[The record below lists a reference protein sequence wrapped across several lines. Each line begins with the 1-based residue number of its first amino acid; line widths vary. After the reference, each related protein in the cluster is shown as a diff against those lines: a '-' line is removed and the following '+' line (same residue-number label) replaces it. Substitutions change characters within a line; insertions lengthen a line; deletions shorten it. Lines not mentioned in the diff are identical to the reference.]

1 MVGSGR
7 RAVVGVVAVVVAVA
21 FAPAALAGSL
31 KGWGWDNY
39 GQLDNS
45 FVTDQAQAT
54 PERISLSGVVAVGA
68 GQYHSLAVRR
78 DGTVWGWG
86 KNSGG
91 QLGDGTTTDRSSPV
105 QVVGLTG
112 AVTVAGGWDHSLA
125 LRADGTVWAWG
136 ANYAG
141 QLGDGT
147 TTSALVPIRVPGLT
161 GIVAIAANRSQSF
174 AVAGDGTLWA
184 WGYNGYGQLG
194 DGTTTD
200 RSSPVA
206 VFSGVRAVAAGYLH
220 TLALRSDG
228 TVWAWG
234 ANYFGQLGLG
244 TQTTFEPTPQ
254 LVSALPSATA
264 VGAGYDH
271 SLAVAADGTV
281 YAWGYNQYGQ
291 AADPSLVE
299 AVLTPKQVPGL
310 GGIVAV
316 AGGLYHSVALTSTGR
331 IYGWGSDA
339 HGQLCDG
346 TANLEAQPVPTL
358 GLVKGVDAIASGSD
372 HVLART

>member
-1 MVGSGR
+1 
-7 RAVVGVVAVVVAVA
+7 
-21 FAPAALAGSL
+21 L
-31 KGWGWDNY
+31 KGWGWNNY
-39 GQLDNS
+39 GQLDNG
-45 FVTDQAQAT
+45 FATDQAQAT
-54 PERISLSGVVAVGA
+54 PERVSLNGVVSIGA

-78 DGTVWGWG
+78 DGSVWGWG

-112 AVTVAGGWDHSLA
+112 AVAVAGGWDHSIA
-125 LRADGTVWAWG
+125 LRGDGTVWAWG

-147 TTSALVPIRVPGLT
+147 TASALVPRRVPGLT
-161 GIVAIAANRSQSF
+161 DIIAIAANRSQSF
-174 AVAGDGTLWA
+174 ALADDGTLWG

-206 VFSGVRAVAAGYLH
+206 VLSGVTAVAAGYLH

-244 TQTTFEPTPQ
+244 TQTPFEPTPQ
-254 LVSALPSATA
+254 HVSALPSVSAL
-264 VGAGYDH
+264 GAGYDH

-291 AADPSLVE
+291 AGDSSLVE
-299 AVLTPKQVPGL
+299 AVLAPTHVPGL
-310 GGIVAV
+310 TGIVAV
-316 AGGLYHSVALTSTGR
+316 AGGLYHSVALGANGR

-339 HGQLCDG
+339 HGQLGDG

-358 GLVKGVDAIASGSD
+358 GVVKGVDGIASGSD
-372 HVLART
+372 HVLAGT

>member
-1 MVGSGR
+1 MISSGR
-7 RAVVGVVAVVVAVA
+7 RIGLAVLAASVALVL
-21 FAPAALAGSL
+21 APAALGGPL
-31 KGWGWDNY
+31 KGWGWNNF
-39 GQLDNS
+39 GQLDNG
-45 FVTDQAQAT
+45 FTTDQGQAT
-54 PERISLSGVVAVGA
+54 PERISLSGVVSVGA

-91 QLGDGTTTDRSSPV
+91 QLGDGTTVERTSPV
-105 QVVGLTG
+105 RVVGLTG
-112 AVTVAGGWDHSLA
+112 GSAVAGGWDHSLA
-125 LRADGTVWAWG
+125 LRDDGTVWAWG

-147 TTSALVPIRVPGLT
+147 TTSSLVPVQVPGLA

-174 AVAGDGTLWA
+174 AVGGDGTLWA

-200 RSSPVA
+200 RWSPVA
-206 VFSGVRAVAAGYLH
+206 VLSSVTAVAAGYLH

-244 TQTTFEPTPQ
+244 TQTPFEPTPQ
-254 LVSALPSATA
+254 LVAALPPATA

-271 SLAVAADGTV
+271 SLTVAADGSV

-299 AVLTPKQVPGL
+299 AVLAPRQVPGL
-310 GGIVAV
+310 SGIVAV
-316 AGGLYHSVALTSTGR
+316 AGGLYHSLALGANGR
-331 IYGWGSDA
+331 VYGWGSDA
-339 HGQLCDG
+339 HGQLGDG
-346 TANLEAQPVPTL
+346 TANLEAQAAPTL
-358 GLVKGVDAIASGSD
+358 GLAKGVDSIASGSD